1 MKAVKNSLISHGIW
15 HGLHRKSELFP
26 KKSIY
31 NALLKHVMH
40 LSDIIPSPP
49 CYFVILV
56 ETRSINEFQVN
67 TKSNLS
73 KIASENGLRTWDYFA
88 RIVIPD

>member
-1 MKAVKNSLISHGIW
+1 MAWTAQEITKK
-15 HGLHRKSELFP
+15 ELCP
-26 KKSIY
+26 SQKSIC
-31 NALLKHVMH
+31 NALLKHKMY

-49 CYFVILV
+49 CYFVVLV
-56 ETRSINEFQVN
+56 ETRSINEFKVN